1 MSNTFQATY
10 MFIGGE
16 WQAPHP
22 LRRRAP
28 DHAAT
33 GSRNASAGS
42 WEERSDRFPR

>member
-16 WQAPHP
+16 RQAPHP
-22 LRRRAP
+22 LWKRAP
-28 DHAAT
+28 VHAAT
-33 GSRNASAGS
+33 GSRNESAGS